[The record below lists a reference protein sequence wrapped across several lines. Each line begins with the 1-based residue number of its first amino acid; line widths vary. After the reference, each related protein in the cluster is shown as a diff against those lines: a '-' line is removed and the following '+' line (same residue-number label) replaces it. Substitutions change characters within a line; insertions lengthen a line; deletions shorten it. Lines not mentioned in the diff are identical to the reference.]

1 MWLLGGISLL
11 TDTAS
16 EAIYPLLPIFLTQT
30 LGARAFALGLVEGVA
45 EATASLLKV
54 ASGVLS
60 DRSRTRRPWVRAG
73 YGLSTLVRPLI
84 GLAAA
89 WPHVLVLRFA
99 DRVGK
104 GVRGAPRDAMLAA
117 AADDDARGR
126 VFGFHRAMDH
136 AGAVIGPL
144 LATIFLWQAP
154 GQYRTLFLLTIV
166 PGLGVL
172 ALLWRLP
179 ADQPDRLPRA
189 GRVTPAARETSSADR
204 VAPAAARRAWGGL
217 PGRYYALLAVLLV
230 FTLGNSSDAFLLL
243 RLTDLG
249 VAPAAIP
256 LLWALLH
263 VVKATTSVAGGL
275 AADRWGRRGV
285 IVAGWLVYALVYA
298 GFARVG
304 GALPAVG
311 LFVVY
316 GLYFGL
322 TEGAEKAL
330 VADLAPTALR
340 GTAFGL
346 YYGVL
351 GVGAL
356 LASVVFGLAWERL
369 GPHAAFAL
377 GAALALA
384 AAGLLLA
391 VVPAGARPAASPEGV
406 A

>member
-1 MWLLGGISLL
+1 VWLLGGVSLL

-30 LGARAFALGLVEGVA
+30 LGARPFALGLIEGVA
-45 EATASLLKV
+45 EGTASLLKV
-54 ASGVLS
+54 MSGVLS
-60 DRSRTRRPWVRAG
+60 DRSRKRRPWVRAG

-89 WPHVLVLRFA
+89 WPHVLFLRFA

-104 GVRGAPRDAMLAA
+104 GVRGAPRDAILAA
-117 AADDDARGR
+117 AAPDDTRGR

-136 AGAVIGPL
+136 AGAVAGPL
-144 LATIFLWQAP
+144 LATVFLWLAP

-179 ADQPDRLPRA
+179 ADRA
-189 GRVTPAARETSSADR
+189 DPV
-204 VAPAAARRAWGGL
+204 PAAARPAPSTDGMAAPGAGGGWSRL

-243 RLTDLG
+243 RLADLG

-298 GFARVG
+298 GFARAYA
-304 GALPAVG
+304 ALPAVG
-311 LFVVY
+311 LFMAY

-330 VADLAPTALR
+330 VADFAPAALR

-356 LASVVFGLAWERL
+356 LASAVFGLLWERA

-377 GAALALA
+377 GSVLALV
-384 AAGLLLA
+384 AAGCLLA
-391 VVPAGARPAASPEGV
+391 VVPAGDRRTASSGGLV
-406 A
+406 

>member
-1 MWLLGGISLL
+1 VWLLGGISLL

-45 EATASLLKV
+45 EATASLVKV

-117 AADDDARGR
+117 VADDDARGR

-179 ADQPDRLPRA
+179 ADQPDRVPSVN
-189 GRVTPAARETSSADR
+189 RVPPVARGAPSAD
-204 VAPAAARRAWGGL
+204 AAAATARGAWGGL

-243 RLTDLG
+243 RLADLG

-298 GFARVG
+298 GFARAYA
-304 GALPAVG
+304 ALPAVG
-311 LFVVY
+311 LFMAY

-330 VADLAPTALR
+330 VADFAPAALR

-356 LASVVFGLAWERL
+356 LASAVFGLLWERA

-377 GAALALA
+377 GSVLALV
-384 AAGLLLA
+384 AAGCLLA
-391 VVPAGARPAASPEGV
+391 VVPTGDRRTASSGGLV
-406 A
+406 

>member
-117 AADDDARGR
+117 VADDDARGR

-179 ADQPDRLPRA
+179 ADQPDRVPSVD
-189 GRVTPAARETSSADR
+189 RVPPVARGAPSAD
-204 VAPAAARRAWGGL
+204 AAAATARGAWGGL

-243 RLTDLG
+243 RLADLG
-249 VAPAAIP
+249 VEPAAIP

-285 IVAGWLVYALVYA
+285 ILAGWLVYALVYA
-298 GFARVG
+298 GFARAG
-304 GALPAVG
+304 AALPAVG

-322 TEGAEKAL
+322 TESAEKAL

-356 LASVVFGLAWERL
+356 LASVVFGLVWERL